1 MIFRAGFALD
11 TVGSFVNGIDAFA
24 TDTAMPGKLAHM
36 REDAMIKDLL
46 MISAFTLIFV
56 VSASAQVGMRRGDQ
70 RLMGE
75 QQRRDLYEQR
85 RSELMPYE
93 RRDNTML
100 AEIRRQHVNF

>member
-1 MIFRAGFALD
+1 
-11 TVGSFVNGIDAFA
+11 
-24 TDTAMPGKLAHM
+24 
-36 REDAMIKDLL
+36 
-46 MISAFTLIFV
+46 
-56 VSASAQVGMRRGDQ
+56 
-70 RLMGE
+70 MGE

>member
-1 MIFRAGFALD
+1 
-11 TVGSFVNGIDAFA
+11 
-24 TDTAMPGKLAHM
+24 MPGKLAHM

-56 VSASAQVGMRRGDQ
+56 ASASAQVGMRRGDQ

-85 RSELMPYE
+85 RSELVPYE

-100 AEIRRQHVNF
+100 GPQPWWRTQNWCDDHGVLFLCRH